1 MILLLAAV
9 AIVFATTIA
18 FSPFILWQTYLTIWS
33 RLLASNQV
41 PLVSMA
47 RMAWDLLCVLLL
59 SPLFS
64 LGYLVDLVFCR
75 GYLKQEVVSPVFII
89 GQPRSGTT
97 FLHRSLS
104 ENRHFRS
111 LSHLEWRFPFVW
123 FWKLIDRIGL
133 RTHLERIEYWPRND
147 IGRRAMK
154 MHEHRLGSLEEH
166 GMFLEERFLHHFFL
180 FRRFPFPEIIDQISS
195 YQALS
200 KRDQE
205 RILLGIKTT
214 VQKALYYQNASG
226 IWLTK
231 ENESVELYEL
241 LSKVFPDARYVFI
254 ARRSKDF
261 LESYAD
267 LSIASTEAKT
277 GIDPRLIEGWDEA
290 NSNFRVVECQRMIE
304 FYEAVRQT
312 SPTLFVE
319 YDAFIRDIS
328 GTVRLIS
335 ESFEVPLSEE
345 DEASLRSLDRLQ
357 QARNR
362 GYSRATTNVAGIDFF
377 DAFIKAN
384 SSNFEEAANL
394 KK

>member
-1 MILLLAAV
+1 
-9 AIVFATTIA
+9 
-18 FSPFILWQTYLTIWS
+18 
-33 RLLASNQV
+33 
-41 PLVSMA
+41 
-47 RMAWDLLCVLLL
+47 MAWDLMCVLLV
-59 SPLFS
+59 SPFFFFAHLA
-64 LGYLVDLVFCR
+64 DLIFCR
-75 GYLKQEVVSPVFII
+75 RYLKQEVVRPVFIV
-89 GQPRSGTT
+89 GQPRNGTT

-104 ENRHFRS
+104 ENRNFRS

-123 FWKLIDRIGL
+123 FWRLIDRLNL
-133 RTHLERIEYWPRND
+133 RERIERVEYWPHND

-166 GMFLEERFLHHFFL
+166 GMFLEERFLHHFFI

-195 YQALS
+195 YEALS
-200 KRDQE
+200 KREQE
-205 RILLGIKTT
+205 RILLGIKST
-214 VQKALYYQNASG
+214 VQKALYYQNGRG

-231 ENESVELYEL
+231 ENESVELYKL

-261 LESYAD
+261 LASYAD

-277 GIDPRLIEGWDEA
+277 GIDPRSIEGWEEA
-290 NSNFRVVECQRMIE
+290 NSKFRVLECKRMIE

-335 ESFEVPLSEE
+335 DSFEVDLSEE
-345 DEASLRSLDRLQ
+345 DEAALRSLDRRQ
-357 QARNR
+357 QSRDR
-362 GYSRATTNVAGIDFF
+362 GYSRATTNGATIDFF
-377 DAFIKAN
+377 DAFIEAN
-384 SSNFEEAANL
+384 SSKFEEATNL
-394 KK
+394 TNRYLQDCRGSGAVS